1 MTAVLL
7 YLFSI
12 SMFRE
17 GVKAQGIKNFWSSQ
31 DLFCGFFGFFFFV
44 RRKKLGACL
53 GFFDVSVK
61 KLIGG
66 QHNPTVIFFA
76 YCISVSGDA
85 YLNVN
90 FMHAKIK

>member
-1 MTAVLL
+1 MKVLRHKGIRNFL
-7 YLFSI
+7 
-12 SMFRE
+12 
-17 GVKAQGIKNFWSSQ
+17 VKPRLVLW
-31 DLFCGFFGFFFFV
+31 LLFFFL
-44 RRKKLGACL
+44 RKKKLSAC
-53 GFFDVSVK
+53 FVVFDASVK

-90 FMHAKIK
+90 FMHAKIE

>member
-1 MTAVLL
+1 M
-7 YLFSI
+7 
-12 SMFRE
+12 
-17 GVKAQGIKNFWSSQ
+17 VKPRLVSW
-31 DLFCGFFGFFFFV
+31 FFFFV
-44 RRKKLGACL
+44 RKKKLGACF
-53 GFFDVSVK
+53 GVFDVSVK

-66 QHNPTVIFFA
+66 QHNPTAIFLA